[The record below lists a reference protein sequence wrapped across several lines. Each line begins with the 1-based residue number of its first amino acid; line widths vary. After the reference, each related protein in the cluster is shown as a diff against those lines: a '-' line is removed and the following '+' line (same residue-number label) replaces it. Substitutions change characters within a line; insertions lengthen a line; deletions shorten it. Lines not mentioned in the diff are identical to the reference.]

1 MNKLISYLFDDYRK
15 QKNALLFKNLLYL
28 FLIIKC
34 VFWLLNFDIL
44 FGEHAVSITYEH
56 TISPVKKLAYFIY
69 FHANPDLALL
79 CIFTLLTF
87 ALISLLNKRS
97 YLFIDL
103 AIYLL
108 VLNLN
113 IRVFTTTTAG
123 ESLVVNLCFLSAW
136 LRKDFNLGTSVYDQ
150 LKVVFH
156 NVSFYALALQVCIVY
171 GYSAWAKWYD
181 ADWLSGEAVYLT
193 SKAFHYSR
201 SFIVDH
207 VDSFHA
213 LTVGLT
219 YLVLM
224 YQTLFPLLVWFKS
237 LKKYFLLI
245 GIIMHVYIAFVLG
258 LFFFG
263 MIMTLT
269 YVLFYDLDKSKNI
282 S

>member
-1 MNKLISYLFDDYRK
+1 MNKLISYLFDDFRK

-28 FLIIKC
+28 FLLIKC
-34 VFWLLNFDIL
+34 IFWLLNFDIL
-44 FGEHAVSITYEH
+44 FGEHALSASTPSNVSFF
-56 TISPVKKLAYFIY
+56 KKPAYFIY
-69 FHANPDLALL
+69 FHPYPLLALL
-79 CIFTLLTF
+79 SIYLLLYLMLF
-87 ALISLLNKRS
+87 SLLNKRS

-103 AIYLL
+103 VIYLL

-113 IRVFTTTTAG
+113 IRIYTTTTAG
-123 ESLVVNLCFLSAW
+123 ESLLVNLCFLSSW
-136 LRKDFNLGTSVYDQ
+136 LRKDFAIGHTFYDQ
-150 LKVVFH
+150 LKIVLH
-156 NVSFYALALQVCIVY
+156 NVSFYAIALQVCVVY
-171 GYSAWAKWYD
+171 GYSALAKWYD
-181 ADWLSGEAVYLT
+181 TDWTSGEAVYLT

-207 VDSFHA
+207 VDSFFS

-219 YLVLM
+219 YLVLL
-224 YQTLFPLLVWFKS
+224 YQTLFPFIVWLKP

-245 GIIMHVYIAFVLG
+245 GILMHLYIAFVLG

-269 YVLFYDLDKSKNI
+269 YVLFYDLEKNKNL